1 MTVPAAEKLN
11 LTAEAVLD
19 PAIQFN
25 QPLSA
30 NLSEPKAI
38 FLTGSTGF
46 LGAYLLAEL
55 LQKTTADIYCLLR
68 GNDAKSG
75 KQRLIDHLQFYSL
88 WEEKFAGRLIPV
100 IGDLSQPLFGLGE
113 DKFNQLAA
121 QIEIIYHNGAQVN
134 SVCPYSTLKPTNVL
148 GTQNVLRLASIR
160 KTKPVHFVS
169 TLAVFFSQAYAE
181 TKEVRE
187 TDIPDLAT
195 LKGGYKQSKCV
206 AEELIR
212 IAQQRGLP
220 ASIYRPVRILGDSQ
234 TGINGNFND
243 FLCSFLKGC
252 IQLGKYPQLAGTT
265 NIVPVDY
272 VSRAIISLSQQ
283 QNSFGQAFHILNPQA
298 TSWEDLFEKLRSLGY
313 HLEPLAY
320 DQWLTELEKQATQ
333 QPENELYS
341 FLLLMTSSPALLA
354 KKPHF
359 SHENT
364 QQGLAN
370 TSISCSPVNQQLITT
385 YINYFQKS
393 NYFPTPQPPT
403 KKVSAFWKSIKSN
416 VKRQQQADTIKP
428 VSRNQN
434 LPLSFG
440 QERLWDIEQIHPGNP
455 VHNLRAVYRIQ
466 GLLNIPV
473 LEKSIQEIIHRHEIL
488 RTSFPTID
496 GKPVQVISPES
507 NFQLPITSLE
517 ELTTAQQET
526 EIRNFATK
534 EAQQPFDISTG
545 QLLRIKLLRL
555 SQEEYVLVRTIHH
568 IINDV
573 WSDTVFMREL
583 VTLYKA
589 FSASKPSPL
598 PKLPIQYADFAAF
611 QRQWLQG
618 KVLQS
623 QLNYWKQHLNSNL
636 TPVNLP
642 TDYSPT
648 TIPSYQGAAQYLTI
662 PKELTAALKSFS
674 HQQGV
679 SLFVTLLTAYKVL
692 LYQYSGQQDIVVCS
706 PVAGRHRL
714 ETKKLLGYFSNIL
727 LLRTNFGNNPSFREL
742 ISRVSQVSLGA
753 QEHQDLPLQQ
763 LVETLGVSSAI
774 LSRTMF
780 TMQNAPSQPR
790 EIGGMSLSFV
800 DVEEGI
806 ANFDLSLSVKETG
819 ETLTGIMRYKT
830 DLFAE
835 STIKQILDNFQ
846 ALLTSLVANPD
857 LDLLE
862 LPLFVEANS
871 FELSQQSVETTYVAP
886 EKEIEL
892 TIAKIWQNV
901 LQIDQIGIDSNF
913 FDIGGRSLA
922 MIRVYHQLKE
932 VFACDLAV
940 VNLFKYPTI
949 RGMASYLSQELA
961 QLTDKVDHKVALTRA
976 KKEL

>member
-19 PAIQFN
+19 SAIQFN
-25 QPLSA
+25 HPLSK
-30 NLSEPKAI
+30 NLNEPKAI

-55 LQKTTADIYCLLR
+55 LKTTTADIYCLLR
-68 GNDAKSG
+68 CRDAKSG
-75 KQRLIDHLQFYSL
+75 KQRLTNHLQFYSL
-88 WEEKFAGRLIPV
+88 WQEKFAERLIPV
-100 IGDLSQPLFGLGE
+100 IGDLSQPLLGLKE

-148 GTQNVLRLASIR
+148 GTQEVLRLASLS

-181 TKEVRE
+181 KKEVRE

-212 IAQQRGLP
+212 IAQKRGLP

-252 IQLGKYPQLAGTT
+252 IQLGKYPKLTGTT

-272 VSRAIISLSQQ
+272 VSQAIATLSQQ
-283 QNSFGQAFHILNPQA
+283 ETSYGKAFHILNPEP
-298 TSWEDLFEKLRSLGY
+298 TPWENLFEKLRSLGY
-313 HLEPLAY
+313 HLEALDY
-320 DQWLTELEKQATQ
+320 DQWLSELEKQATQ

-359 SHENT
+359 THDNT
-364 QQGLAN
+364 QQGLTN
-370 TSISCSPVNQQLITT
+370 TSITCPQVNQQLITT

-393 NYFPTPQPPT
+393 DYLPTPQPKT

-416 VKRQQQADTIKP
+416 VKRQQQAETIKP
-428 VSRNQN
+428 VPRNQN

-440 QERLWDIEQIHPGNP
+440 QERLWYIEQLHPGNP

-466 GLLNIPV
+466 GLLDISI
-473 LEKSIQEIIHRHEIL
+473 LEKSIQEIIRRHEIL
-488 RTSFPTID
+488 RTTFPTID
-496 GKPVQVISPES
+496 GKPVQVISPEI
-507 NFQLPITSLE
+507 NFQLPIISLE
-517 ELTTAQQET
+517 ELTTEQKEA

-545 QLLRIKLLRL
+545 PLLRIKLLQL

-589 FSASKPSPL
+589 FSSEKPSPL
-598 PKLPIQYADFAAF
+598 PQLPIQYADFAAF

-623 QLNYWKQHLNSNL
+623 QLNYWKQHLSSNL
-636 TPVNLP
+636 TGVNLP

-648 TIPSYQGAAQYLTI
+648 TIPSYQGAAQYLI
-662 PKELTAALKSFS
+662 VPQELTAALKSFS

-679 SLFVTLLTAYKVL
+679 SLFVTLLTAYKTL
-692 LYQYSGQQDIVVCS
+692 LYQYSGQKDIIVCS

-727 LLRTNFGNNPSFREL
+727 LLHTNFENNPSLREL

-753 QEHQDLPLQQ
+753 QEHQDLPFQQ
-763 LVETLGVSSAI
+763 LVEALGVPSAI

-835 STIKQILDNFQ
+835 STITQILENFQ
-846 ALLTSLVANPD
+846 ALLTKLVANPD
-857 LDLLE
+857 LHLLD

-871 FELSQQSVETTYVAP
+871 AEPSPQLVETTYVAP
-886 EKEIEL
+886 EKEIER
-892 TIAKIWQNV
+892 TIAKIWQDV
-901 LQIDQIGIDSNF
+901 LQIDKIGIHANF

-932 VFACDLAV
+932 VFPCDIAV

-949 RGMASYLSQELA
+949 SGMASYLSQELA
-961 QLTDKVDHKVALTRA
+961 DANDKIHEKVSSAIA
-976 KKEL
+976 QKEV